1 MICATTDTHGIM
13 ISPPTKEHQMNANQL
28 AHLQLLAVESYCRAE
43 MTVDEF
49 TSLMT
54 AMGLQAEAAGIG
66 EEFKTAYRELCWLKN
81 GAQAAK

>member
-1 MICATTDTHGIM
+1 
-13 ISPPTKEHQMNANQL
+13 MNANQL

-49 TSLMT
+49 TGLMT
-54 AMGLQAEAAGIG
+54 ARGIQAETAGIG
-66 EEFKTAYRELCWLKN
+66 EEFKAASRHLCWLKN

>member
-1 MICATTDTHGIM
+1 
-13 ISPPTKEHQMNANQL
+13 
-28 AHLQLLAVESYCRAE
+28 
-43 MTVDEF
+43 MTLDEF
-49 TSLMT
+49 TDLAM

>member
-1 MICATTDTHGIM
+1 
-13 ISPPTKEHQMNANQL
+13 MNANQL

-54 AMGLQAEAAGIG
+54 AMGIQAAPPGIG
-66 EEFKTAYRELCWLKN
+66 DEFKAAYRELCWLKN

>member
-1 MICATTDTHGIM
+1 
-13 ISPPTKEHQMNANQL
+13 MNATQL
-28 AHLQLLAVESYCRAE
+28 ARLQLLAVESYCRGE
-43 MTVDEF
+43 IPIDEF

>member
-1 MICATTDTHGIM
+1 
-13 ISPPTKEHQMNANQL
+13 MNATQL
-28 AHLQLLAVESYCRAE
+28 ARLQLLAVESYCRDE
-43 MTVDEF
+43 MTIDEF
-49 TSLMT
+49 TDLAM